1 MIALPPRAADATPI
15 VSSTDPRKRF
25 PRSARVRTRAEYTTV
40 FNGARRVSDPLMTL
54 HWLKGDSPARLGLA
68 VSRKVDTHAVGR
80 NRIKRVLRDATR
92 HLRAG
97 MAGGDYVVVA
107 RSAAK
112 LASNRQIRE
121 AFERLLRRAGAL
133 PVADVGGTM
142 PPREGNEPSSSLN
155 APGTLPGRA
164 EPAC

>member
-1 MIALPPRAADATPI
+1 MIALPLSAANANPI
-15 VSSTDPRKRF
+15 VSSDFPRKRF
-25 PRSARVRTRAEYTTV
+25 PRSARVRTRAEYSTV

-54 HWLKGDSPARLGLA
+54 HWLKGETPARLGMA
-68 VSRKVDTHAVGR
+68 VSRKVDTRAVGR

-92 HLRAG
+92 HLLPCLAP
-97 MAGGDYVVVA
+97 GDFVVVA

-112 LASNRQIRE
+112 TADNQQIRE

-133 PVADVGGTM
+133 PPAGEGGTM
-142 PPREGNEPSSSLN
+142 PPREGVNPLPSLN
-155 APGTLPGRA
+155 APETPSGGA

>member
-1 MIALPPRAADATPI
+1 MAATATPI
-15 VSSTDPRKRF
+15 VSSDFPRKRF

-40 FNGARRVSDPLMTL
+40 FNGARRVSDPVMTL
-54 HWLKGDSPARLGLA
+54 HWLKGDTPARLGLA
-68 VSRKVDTHAVGR
+68 VSRKVDARAVGR

-92 HLRAG
+92 HLRPCL
-97 MAGGDYVVVA
+97 AGGDYVVVA

-112 LASNRQIRE
+112 AATNLQLRE

-133 PVADVGGTM
+133 PPAGQGGTM
-142 PPREGNEPSSSLN
+142 PRREGAEPLPLN
-155 APGTLPGRA
+155 APGSSSGRD

>member
-1 MIALPPRAADATPI
+1 MPLSAAHATSI
-15 VSSTDPRKRF
+15 VSSAFPRKRF
-25 PRSARVRTRAEYTTV
+25 PRSARVRTRAEYSTV

-54 HWLKGDSPARLGLA
+54 HWLKGDAPARLGMA
-68 VSRKVDTHAVGR
+68 VSRKVDTRAVGR

-92 HLRAG
+92 HLLPCL
-97 MAGGDYVVVA
+97 AGGDFVVVA

-112 LASNRQIRE
+112 TASNQQIRE

-133 PVADVGGTM
+133 PAAGADGTM
-142 PPREGNEPSSSLN
+142 PPRKGAEPTPLN
-155 APGTLPGRA
+155 APDASSGRA